1 MSGLFRK
8 NISKDQSRDTGMAMV
23 LLCLLLAL
31 SPKRHAF
38 LFVAIALHLLNMT
51 VPVIYRPI
59 AIVWLGL
66 SDVMG
71 AVMSRVLLSIVF
83 FLVVTPIGILRRLF
97 GKDALKLHAFKA
109 SGDSVMLERN
119 HSFTARDLERPY

>member
-8 NISKDQSRDTGMAMV
+8 NIGKDQSRDTGMAMV
-23 LLCLLLAL
+23 LLFLLLAL

-83 FLVVTPIGILRRLF
+83 FLVVTPIGMLRRLF
-97 GKDALKLHAFKA
+97 GKDALKLRAFKA
-109 SGDSVMLERN
+109 SNNSVMLERN
-119 HSFTARDLERPY
+119 HTFTGRDLERPY

>member
-1 MSGLFRK
+1 
-8 NISKDQSRDTGMAMV
+8 MAMV
-23 LLCLLLAL
+23 LLFLLLAL

-97 GKDALKLHAFKA
+97 GKDALKLRAFKA
-109 SGDSVMLERN
+109 SKNSVMLERN
-119 HSFTARDLERPY
+119 HTFTGRDLERPY

>member
-8 NISKDQSRDTGMAMV
+8 NISKDESRDTGMAMV
-23 LLCLLLAL
+23 LLFLLLAL

-38 LFVAIALHLLNMT
+38 VFVAIALHLLNMT

-97 GKDALKLHAFKA
+97 GKDALKLRAFKA
-109 SGDSVMLERN
+109 SGNSVMLERN
-119 HSFTARDLERPY
+119 HTFTGRDLERPY